1 MGQIILSQAGQAV
14 GQALLPNGL
23 SFLGAEI
30 SGAALGGAI
39 GGLAG
44 RAVDAAFQGDI
55 HGPRVSA
62 PKLLES
68 REGAGLPLIYGR
80 ARVGGQVIWA
90 ARFTEKRRERSA
102 GKGGPKVN
110 DYSYS
115 ASFAVAVADGPISRI
130 GRLWA
135 NGDVLELAGLN
146 VRVYRGDERQLPD
159 PLIEAVEGEAGA
171 PAFRGT
177 AYVVFEDLPLDAFGN
192 RLPQLSFEV
201 FRSFEGEGGLRAVVE
216 GLNIIPATGEF
227 VYATD
232 VVRERRFP
240 GIETPLNMNN
250 PSGVPD
256 FVQSLDQS
264 TEELPNV
271 RRMALTVAWFGD
283 DVRAGHCRIRPGV
296 ETRGRVT
303 VPYGWEVAGQSR
315 QSARLIS
322 QTDGRSN
329 FGGTPCDRSVRDA
342 IAAMKAEGISATMS
356 PFLLMDIPAGNNLPD
371 PYGAAAQAGFPWRG
385 RLITSVDGSGSTRS
399 DIESFFG
406 SDDGFGYRHFIL
418 HHARLAVEA
427 GGVDEFL
434 IGSEMVGLTRLRD
447 ETGAFPFVEA
457 LLSLAAE
464 VKAILGDETRV
475 SYAADWTEYGAY
487 VPDDSSGDVLFP
499 LDALWASPHV
509 DFVGIDW
516 YPPMG
521 DWRDGDDHLDALAG
535 FDGPDDLAYLHAQ
548 LQGGEAC
555 DWYYSSPEARA
566 AQSRT
571 PITDTAHGEDW
582 IFSQKD
588 IAGWWGNLHHE
599 RQSGV
604 RAGTPTAWT
613 AGMKPVR
620 LMEVGFPAVD
630 RGTNAPNVF
639 YDPRSSE
646 SALPPFSSGARND
659 VLQRRALEVSIAYWA
674 SQPFI
679 DAVNVWAWDARPWP
693 DFPAREGVWS
703 DGPNWARGHWLNG
716 RTGLV
721 SVSDVIG
728 DLERLAGISIET
740 DNLDILV
747 EGISIEAPTTL
758 RQIIEPLHA
767 LYRFRCFER
776 ETGLV
781 ISAEAGGSPTLLPFA
796 ETVGNGP
803 AVTRLLLD
811 KVPGHLTLSYI
822 DSANAYAPALV
833 DARTDGGDASYTIR
847 ASLPLLMSEPVARR
861 AADDLLLAAHE
872 SEQAMVAVPPH
883 FWSLEPGDVVTIEAL
898 SGAWVINDIT
908 DDGIRRSLELSRPVK
923 ATPIVA
929 GSLPDASRPATSA
942 AMPALVI
949 ADAPNLPGDEV
960 LGLVVA
966 VSGSPWAGP
975 VTVEAGRSLQSLAV
989 RGQLVHPAQIGQL
1002 IAPLAEGP
1010 RGRWD
1015 EANTIQMQ
1023 IEAADL
1029 SSAAEFDVLS
1039 GENMLLIEGVSG
1051 WEAVSF
1057 READLVGENSWR
1069 LSGLLRGVQGSPA
1082 VSAEAGAIVL
1092 VVTKELERMPVSREE
1107 IGTELLWR
1115 AGTSDILPY
1124 THQNIVGLPWAVAHL
1139 RAVPKAAGG
1148 LTVSWVPCGADIPD
1162 SWDLPD
1168 PLRVRLFDVRGLRE
1182 GAETVSFQTSETSI
1196 FLEDE
1201 IDQVMVAE
1209 RGTDGRR
1216 GPWVSIAT
1224 GAL

>member
-1 MGQIILSQAGQAV
+1 MGQIILSHAGQAV
-14 GQALLPNGL
+14 GQAFLPNGL

-44 RAVDAAFQGDI
+44 RAVDAAFQGGI

-62 PKLLES
+62 LKLLES

-90 ARFTEKRRERSA
+90 AQFKEKRRERSA

-115 ASFAVAVADGPISRI
+115 ASFAVAVADGPVSRI
-130 GRLWA
+130 GRIWA
-135 NGDVLELAGLN
+135 NGEVLELAGLN
-146 VRVYRGDERQLPD
+146 VRVYRGDESQLPD

-177 AYVVFEDLPLDAFGN
+177 AYVVFEGLPLDAFGN

-250 PSGVPD
+250 PVGAPD
-256 FVQSLDQS
+256 FVQSLDQL
-264 TEELPNV
+264 TEEMPNV

-283 DVRAGHCRIRPGV
+283 DVRAGHCSIRPGV
-296 ETRGRVT
+296 ETRDRVT
-303 VPYGWEVAGQSR
+303 VPYGWEVAGQTR

-322 QTDGRSN
+322 QTDGRPN

-342 IAAMKAEGISATMS
+342 IAAMKAEGISVTMS
-356 PFLLMDIPAGNNLPD
+356 PFLLMDIPQGNDRAD
-371 PYGAAAQAGFPWRG
+371 PYGSSEQAAFPWRG
-385 RLITSVDGSGSTRS
+385 RLTASVDGASSTRS
-399 DIESFFG
+399 DVESFVG
-406 SDDGFGYRHFIL
+406 SDGGFGYRHFIL

-457 LLSLAAE
+457 LISLAAE
-464 VKAILGDETRV
+464 VKAILGDGTRV

-487 VPDDSSGDVLFP
+487 LPEDGSGDVLFP
-499 LDALWASPHV
+499 LDALWASQDV

-521 DWRDGDDHLDALAG
+521 DWREGDAHLDALAG
-535 FDGPDDLAYLHAQ
+535 FDGPDDKAYLHAQ
-548 LQGGEAC
+548 LQGGEAF

-566 AQSRT
+566 AQLRT

-582 IFSQKD
+582 IFRQKD
-588 IAGWWGNLHHE
+588 IVGWWGNHHHE
-599 RQSGV
+599 RTGGV
-604 RAGTPTAWT
+604 RATTPTLWQSE
-613 AGMKPVR
+613 MKPVR
-620 LMEVGFPAVD
+620 LMEVGFPAID

-639 YDPRSSE
+639 YDPKSSE

-659 VLQRRALEVSIAYWA
+659 VLQRRALEVSIAYWS

-679 DAVNVWAWDARPWP
+679 DAAYAWAWDARPWP
-693 DFPAREGVWS
+693 DFPVREDVWS

-721 SVSDVIG
+721 SVSEVIG
-728 DLERLAGISIET
+728 DLARQAGISIET
-740 DNLDILV
+740 ENLDVLV
-747 EGISIEAPTTL
+747 EGLSIEAPTTL

-781 ISAEAGGSPTLLPFA
+781 ISAEAGGSLAMIPFA
-796 ETVGNGP
+796 ETVGAGP
-803 AVTRLLLD
+803 NVTRLLLD

-822 DSANAYAPALV
+822 DSEHAYAPALV
-833 DARTDGGDASYTIR
+833 DARTDGGDATYTIR
-847 ASLPLLMSEPVARR
+847 ASLPLLMSEAVARR
-861 AADDLLLAAHE
+861 AAEDLLLSEQE
-872 SEQAMVAVPPH
+872 SERALVEVPPH
-883 FWSLEPGDVVTIEAL
+883 FWALEPGDVVNVETLGGEWI
-898 SGAWVINDIT
+898 INDIT
-908 DDGIRRSLELSRPVK
+908 DDGIGRSLELSRPVK
-923 ATPIVA
+923 ASPILA
-929 GSLPDASRPATSA
+929 GSLPEASRPATI
-942 AMPALVI
+942 PARPEVVI
-949 ADAPNLPGDEV
+949 ADAPNLAGDEV
-960 LGLVVA
+960 LGPVVA
-966 VSGSPWAGP
+966 VSGAPWAGP
-975 VTVEAGRSLQSLAV
+975 VILEAGRSVQSLTA
-989 RGQLVHPAQIGQL
+989 RGQVAYPAQIGRL
-1002 IAPLAEGP
+1002 TAPLADGP

-1015 EANTIQMQ
+1015 EAGVIELL

-1029 SSAAEFDVLS
+1029 SSAEKFDVLAGGNS
-1039 GENMLLIEGVSG
+1039 LLVKGASG
-1051 WEAVSF
+1051 WEAIAF
-1057 READLVGENSWR
+1057 RRAELLDENSWQ
-1069 LSGLLRGVQGSPA
+1069 LSGLLRGLQGSPVA
-1082 VSAEAGAIVL
+1082 DAEAGAIVL
-1092 VVTKELERMPVSREE
+1092 IVNENLERASVAREE
-1107 IGTELLWR
+1107 IGAELLWR
-1115 AGTSDILPY
+1115 AGGSDMITY
-1124 THQNIVGLPWAVAHL
+1124 THFDHAGLPWSVAHL
-1139 RAVPKAAGG
+1139 RAAILPSGG
-1148 LTVSWVPCGADIPD
+1148 RRISWAPCGADIPE

-1168 PLRVRLFDVRGLRE
+1168 PVEARRYAVRGLYE
-1182 GAETVSFQTSETSI
+1182 GAEIVSFETSETSI
-1196 FLEDE
+1196 VLEDE
-1201 IDQVMVAE
+1201 IDEISVAE
-1209 RGTDGRR
+1209 TGTDGRR